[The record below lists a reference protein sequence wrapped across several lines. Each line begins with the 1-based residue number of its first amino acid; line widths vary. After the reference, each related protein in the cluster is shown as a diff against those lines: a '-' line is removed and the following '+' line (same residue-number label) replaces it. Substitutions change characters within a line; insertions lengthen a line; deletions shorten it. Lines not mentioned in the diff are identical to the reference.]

1 MMFFGAHQSISGGF
15 HKAAEIAQAATCDCV
30 QIFTHSPSQWA
41 VKPVSAE
48 AKAAFQSDKLMTKN
62 NNQWAGKPITPDEAA
77 KFKAAHAAA
86 KLQHPLSHNSYL
98 INLAAPDEVLWEK
111 SIAAMIEELRRA
123 DLLGIPYV
131 VAHPGA
137 FTSSSE
143 EAGLRRIIAGFDR
156 IHAEIPDIK
165 AVTLLECTA
174 GQGSCLGHRLE
185 HLNEILAGV
194 QQSARLAVCLDTC
207 HLFAAGYPL
216 ADIDDYD
223 KTMRDLDRLIGSQ
236 LVKAI
241 HLNDSKKGLGSRV
254 DRHEHIGQ
262 GEIGL
267 EGFRNVL
274 NDPRFTKVPMYL
286 ETPKD
291 SGGDEGIRL
300 DAENLRVLRSLIAG
314 AEPLGKMPMK
324 KDTAV
329 VKSVEQKGSTKSGVK
344 KTAPK
349 KKT

>member
-1 MMFFGAHQSISGGF
+1 MPLLGAHQSIAGGYYRSVEW
-15 HKAAEIAQAATCDCV
+15 ATASTCDCV
-30 QIFTHSPSQWA
+30 QLF
-41 VKPVSAE
+41 
-48 AKAAFQSDKLMTKN
+48 TKN

-77 KFKAAHAAA
+77 KFRVAHDTA
-86 KLQHPLSHNSYL
+86 KLQHPLAHNSYL
-98 INLAAPDEVLWEK
+98 INLAAPDDVLWEK

-123 DLLGIPYV
+123 DILGIPYV

-143 EAGLRRIIAGFDR
+143 AMGLRRIIAGFDR
-156 IHAEIPDIK
+156 IHAELPDAA

-185 HLNEILAGV
+185 HLNEILGGV
-194 QQSARLAVCLDTC
+194 KQPARLAVCLDTC

-216 ADIDDYD
+216 ADINDYD
-223 KTMRDLDRLIGSQ
+223 ATMRDLDRLIGSQ

-267 EGFRNVL
+267 EGFRNLL
-274 NDPRFTKVPMYL
+274 NDARFANVPMYL

-291 SGGDEGIRL
+291 SGGDEGIKL
-300 DAENLRVLRSLIAG
+300 DAENLRVLRGLIVG
-314 AEPLGKMPMK
+314 AESEEKLTMTATQKVSAKPAASRTIK
-324 KDTAV
+324 K
-329 VKSVEQKGSTKSGVK
+329 STKRS
-344 KTAPK
+344 T
-349 KKT
+349 

>member
-1 MMFFGAHQSISGGF
+1 MPLLGAHQSIAGGYYRSVEW
-15 HKAAEIAQAATCDCV
+15 ATASTCDCV
-30 QIFTHSPSQWA
+30 QLF
-41 VKPVSAE
+41 
-48 AKAAFQSDKLMTKN
+48 TKN

-77 KFKAAHAAA
+77 KFRATHDAA

-98 INLAAPDEVLWEK
+98 INLAAPDDVLWEK
-111 SIAAMIEELRRA
+111 SIAAMIDELRRA
-123 DLLGIPYV
+123 DILGIPYV

-143 EAGLRRIIAGFDR
+143 EVGLKRIAAGFDR
-156 IHAEIPDIK
+156 IHAEIPNVK

-185 HLNEILAGV
+185 HLNEIMAGV
-194 QQSARLAVCLDTC
+194 QQPARLAVCLDTC

-216 ADIDDYD
+216 ADINDYD
-223 KTMRDLDRLIGSQ
+223 ATMRDLDRLIGSQ

-267 EGFRNVL
+267 EGFRNLL
-274 NDPRFTKVPMYL
+274 NDPRFANVPMYL

-291 SGGDEGIRL
+291 SGGDEGIKL
-300 DAENLRVLRSLIAG
+300 DAENLRVLRSLIAD
-314 AEPLGKMPMK
+314 AEPLAKMPTK
-324 KDTAV
+324 KVAV
-329 VKSVEQKGSTKSGVK
+329 AEKPVTKNAAVIPLVK
-344 KTAPK
+344 KVTGKNVSVKKVAPK
-349 KKT
+349 KQP

>member
-1 MMFFGAHQSISGGF
+1 MILGAHQSIAGGYYRSVEW
-15 HKAAEIAQAATCDCV
+15 ATASTCDCV
-30 QIFTHSPSQWA
+30 QLF
-41 VKPVSAE
+41 
-48 AKAAFQSDKLMTKN
+48 TKN
-62 NNQWAGKPITPDEAA
+62 NNQWAGKPITPEEAA
-77 KFKAAHAAA
+77 QFKAAHAAA

-111 SIAAMIEELRRA
+111 SIVAMIEELRRA

-143 EAGLRRIIAGFDR
+143 EAGLRRIVAGFDR
-156 IHAEIPDIK
+156 IHAELPDAK

-185 HLNEILAGV
+185 HLNEIMAGV
-194 QQSARLAVCLDTC
+194 KQPARLAVCLDTC

-216 ADIDDYD
+216 ADIADYD
-223 KTMRDLDRLIGSQ
+223 KTMRDLDRLIGSP

-267 EGFRNVL
+267 EGFRNLL
-274 NDPRFTKVPMYL
+274 NDPRFANVPMYL

-291 SGGDEGIRL
+291 SGGDEGIAL

-314 AEPLGKMPMK
+314 AEPLASLPTK
-324 KDTAV
+324 KVTITSKPIAKKAAK
-329 VKSVEQKGSTKSGVK
+329 KSAVK
-344 KTAPK
+344 KAAPK
-349 KKT
+349 KQP

>member
-1 MMFFGAHQSISGGF
+1 MQMILGAHQSIAGGYYRSVEW
-15 HKAAEIAQAATCDCV
+15 ATASTCDCV
-30 QIFTHSPSQWA
+30 QLF
-41 VKPVSAE
+41 
-48 AKAAFQSDKLMTKN
+48 TKN
-62 NNQWAGKPITPDEAA
+62 NNQWVGKPIMPEEAA

-98 INLAAPDEVLWEK
+98 INLAAPDDVLWEK
-111 SIAAMIEELRRA
+111 SITAMIEELRRA
-123 DLLGIPYV
+123 DILGIPYV

-143 EAGLRRIIAGFDR
+143 VAGLQRIIAGFDR

-185 HLNEILAGV
+185 HLNEILGGV
-194 QQSARLAVCLDTC
+194 QQPDRLAVCLDTC

-216 ADIDDYD
+216 ADINDYD
-223 KTMRDLDRLIGSQ
+223 ATMRDLDRLIGSQ

-267 EGFRNVL
+267 EGFRNLL
-274 NDPRFTKVPMYL
+274 NDPRFANVPMYL

-291 SGGDEGIRL
+291 SGGDEGIKL
-300 DAENLRVLRSLIAG
+300 DAENLRVLRSLVAG
-314 AEPLGKMPMK
+314 AEPLAKLPTK
-324 KDTAV
+324 KVALPIPIVAKKAAV
-329 VKSVEQKGSTKSGVK
+329 MADVK
-344 KTAPK
+344 KVSVKKIPK
-349 KKT
+349 KATPKKQT